1 MELKYKD
8 MLKALAAIEDER
20 KIPEEDLKEALKEAL
35 AKAYKK
41 DAELSD
47 INVEVEINEK
57 SQTIDIYQ
65 LYNVVENVEDDE
77 LEIELPEA
85 RELKPDAILGDVIRR
100 KVEITGMSRAAA
112 TLARNVIRQ
121 KIREAEKIAVYNA
134 YIDQLDEMVIGIV
147 ETVKEKFTLV
157 NLGKTIAMMPK
168 SNQIPNEHLTEG
180 QKIRVV
186 ITEVNTDTKGSQV
199 LVSRASPMLVKRLF
213 EKEVPEISQGIVE
226 IKAIAREAGE
236 RTKMAVVSYNPDID
250 PTGACIGQRG
260 ARVQEIIEELKG
272 EKIDIFQ
279 WSEDFTVL
287 VKNALAPA
295 EIINVLPGPEDHS
308 LTVIVDD
315 DQLSLAIGKKGKNAR
330 LAVKLTG
337 RKIDIKTRADIEA
350 TYGDYDQF
358 VAEAE
363 VRKEELQRQISQ
375 REIARMEAEKKAAD
389 EKRQA
394 AIEELARRKAD
405 EAAAAAAAEDVLPE
419 EMQEMMSERI
429 RNEMAHETHPAE
441 TPVQETPAVEEEVSE
456 PEAVAEEAAPEVKLR
471 NRLRKS
477 RRKNRLKS
485 RLPLRNRRK
494 RRSISKRLPQSTNMF
509 PNSRSLRIL
518 PNPSLQRL
526 SRSAARR
533 ATMTVSRPEMMSF
546 SSSSPVLPKSSSRF
560 IPRKNLTKSNVSSRK
575 KNIPSM
581 MTSMITMNTRNTTT
595 TDLWHVRYRCGAVWR
610 PENSFPKR
618 NCFGLSEHR
627 KEPLRLM

>member
-112 TLARNVIRQ
+112 LLARNVIRQ

-456 PEAVAEEAAPEVKLR
+456 PEAVAEEAAPEVTPEPVAEEPKEEPVEEPAAAKEPKKKKVDLEEIAA
-471 NRLRKS
+471 KHEYVS
-477 RRKNRLKS
+477 KFEKFADTSKPKPAAPVKKRRKKGDDDGI
-485 RLPLRNRRK
+485 K
-494 RRSISKRLPQSTNMF
+494 
-509 PNSRSLRIL
+509 
-518 PNPSLQRL
+518 
-526 SRSAARR
+526 
-533 ATMTVSRPEMMSF
+533 
-546 SSSSPVLPKSSSRF
+546 
-560 IPRKNLTKSNVSSRK
+560 
-575 KNIPSM
+575 
-581 MTSMITMNTRNTTT
+581 TRNDELLKQLTGTTEIVKPVYT
-595 TDLWHVRYRCGAVWR
+595 EEELDEIERQQQEEEYSKYDDIDDYD
-610 PENSFPKR
+610 EYEEYYDN
-618 NCFGLSEHR
+618 
-627 KEPLRLM
+627 

>member
-112 TLARNVIRQ
+112 LLARNVIRQ

-441 TPVQETPAVEEEVSE
+441 TPVQVTPAVEEEVSE
-456 PEAVAEEAAPEVKLR
+456 PEAVAEEAAPEVTPEPAAEEPKEEPVEEPAAAKEPKKKKVDLEEIAA
-471 NRLRKS
+471 KHEYVS
-477 RRKNRLKS
+477 KFEKFADTSKPKPAAPVKKRRKKGDDDGI
-485 RLPLRNRRK
+485 K
-494 RRSISKRLPQSTNMF
+494 
-509 PNSRSLRIL
+509 
-518 PNPSLQRL
+518 
-526 SRSAARR
+526 
-533 ATMTVSRPEMMSF
+533 
-546 SSSSPVLPKSSSRF
+546 
-560 IPRKNLTKSNVSSRK
+560 
-575 KNIPSM
+575 
-581 MTSMITMNTRNTTT
+581 TRNDELLKQLTGTTEIVKPVYT
-595 TDLWHVRYRCGAVWR
+595 EEELDEIERQQQEEEYSKYDDIDDYD
-610 PENSFPKR
+610 EYEEYYDN
-618 NCFGLSEHR
+618 
-627 KEPLRLM
+627 

>member
-1 MELKYKD
+1 MELKYKE

-112 TLARNVIRQ
+112 LLARNVIRQ

-308 LTVIVDD
+308 LTVIVDE

-441 TPVQETPAVEEEVSE
+441 APVQEAPAVEEEVFE
-456 PEAVAEEAAPEVKLR
+456 PAVTVEEEAPEVTPEPVAEEPKEEPAEEPAAAKEPKKKKVDLEEIAAKHEYVSKFEKFADTSKPKPAAPVK
-471 NRLRKS
+471 K
-477 RRKNRLKS
+477 RRKKGDDDGI
-485 RLPLRNRRK
+485 K
-494 RRSISKRLPQSTNMF
+494 
-509 PNSRSLRIL
+509 
-518 PNPSLQRL
+518 
-526 SRSAARR
+526 
-533 ATMTVSRPEMMSF
+533 
-546 SSSSPVLPKSSSRF
+546 
-560 IPRKNLTKSNVSSRK
+560 
-575 KNIPSM
+575 
-581 MTSMITMNTRNTTT
+581 TRNDELLKQLTGTTEIVKPVYT
-595 TDLWHVRYRCGAVWR
+595 EEELDEIERQQQEEEYSKYDDIDDYD
-610 PENSFPKR
+610 EYEEYYDN
-618 NCFGLSEHR
+618 
-627 KEPLRLM
+627 

>member
-112 TLARNVIRQ
+112 LLARNVIRQ

-405 EAAAAAAAEDVLPE
+405 EAAAAAAAEDDLPE

-456 PEAVAEEAAPEVKLR
+456 PEAAAEEAAPEVTPEPAAEEPKEEPVEEPAAAKEPKKKKVDLEEIAA
-471 NRLRKS
+471 KHEYVS
-477 RRKNRLKS
+477 KFEKFADTSKPKPAAPVKKRRKKGDDDGI
-485 RLPLRNRRK
+485 K
-494 RRSISKRLPQSTNMF
+494 
-509 PNSRSLRIL
+509 
-518 PNPSLQRL
+518 
-526 SRSAARR
+526 
-533 ATMTVSRPEMMSF
+533 
-546 SSSSPVLPKSSSRF
+546 
-560 IPRKNLTKSNVSSRK
+560 
-575 KNIPSM
+575 
-581 MTSMITMNTRNTTT
+581 TRNDELLKQLTGTTEIVKPVYT
-595 TDLWHVRYRCGAVWR
+595 EEELDEIERQQQEEEYSKYDDIDDYD
-610 PENSFPKR
+610 EYEEYYDN
-618 NCFGLSEHR
+618 
-627 KEPLRLM
+627 

>member
-8 MLKALAAIEDER
+8 MLKALAAIEEDR
-20 KIPEEDLKEALKEAL
+20 KIPEEDLKDALKEAL

-41 DAELSD
+41 DAELPD

-57 SQTIDIYQ
+57 SQTIDIFQ

-85 RELKPDAILGDVIRR
+85 REIKPDAILGDVIRR

-112 TLARNVIRQ
+112 LLARNVIRQ
-121 KIREAEKIAVYNA
+121 KIREADKIAVYNA
-134 YIDQLDEMVIGIV
+134 YIDQLDDMVIGFV

-168 SNQIPNEHLTEG
+168 SNQIPNERLVEG

-213 EKEVPEISQGIVE
+213 EKEVPEIAQGIVE

-236 RTKMAVVSYNPDID
+236 RTKMAVISYNPDID
-250 PTGACIGQRG
+250 PTGACIGVHG
-260 ARVQEIIEELKG
+260 SRVSGIIDELKG

-308 LTVIVDD
+308 LTVIVDE

-337 RKIDIKTRADIEA
+337 RKIDIKTRRDIEE

-363 VRKEELQRQISQ
+363 IRKEELQRQISQ
-375 REIARMEAEKKAAD
+375 REIARLEAEKKAAD

-394 AIEELARRKAD
+394 AIEELARRKAS
-405 EAAAAAAAEDVLPE
+405 EAAAAAAAEDDLPE

-429 RNEMAHETHPAE
+429 RNEMAREAQPAE
-441 TPVQETPAVEEEVSE
+441 PAEPAVETPEPEITAEPEPVEVPEETSE
-456 PEAVAEEAAPEVKLR
+456 PEVTPEPEEEEAEEPAVSKEPKKKVDLEEIAAKHDYVSKFEKFADTSKPKPAAPVK
-471 NRLRKS
+471 K
-477 RRKNRLKS
+477 RRKKGDDD
-485 RLPLRNRRK
+485 
-494 RRSISKRLPQSTNMF
+494 SIK
-509 PNSRSLRIL
+509 
-518 PNPSLQRL
+518 
-526 SRSAARR
+526 
-533 ATMTVSRPEMMSF
+533 
-546 SSSSPVLPKSSSRF
+546 
-560 IPRKNLTKSNVSSRK
+560 
-575 KNIPSM
+575 
-581 MTSMITMNTRNTTT
+581 TRNEELLKQLKGTTEIVKPVY
-595 TDLWHVRYRCGAVWR
+595 TDEELDEIERQQQEEEYSKYDDIDDYD
-610 PENSFPKR
+610 EYEEYYDN
-618 NCFGLSEHR
+618 
-627 KEPLRLM
+627 

>member
-1 MELKYKD
+1 MKYSKD
-8 MLKALAAIEDER
+8 ILKALMTLEDER
-20 KIPEEDLKEALKEAL
+20 KIPEETLKEALKEAL

-41 DAELSD
+41 EAELPD
-47 INVEVEINEK
+47 INVEVEIDEANE
-57 SQTIDIYQ
+57 SIDIYQ

-100 KVEITGMSRAAA
+100 KIEISGMSRAAA
-112 TLARNVIRQ
+112 QLAKNVIRQ
-121 KIREAEKIAVYNA
+121 KIREAEKQAVYNA
-134 YIDQLDEMVIGIV
+134 YYDQKDEMVIGFV
-147 ETVKEKFTLV
+147 ETVKEKFALV
-157 NLGKTIAMMPK
+157 NLGRTIAMMPK
-168 SNQIPNEHLTEG
+168 SNQIPNERLSEG

-186 ITEVNTDTKGSQV
+186 ITEVNMDTKGSQV

-213 EKEVPEISQGIVE
+213 EKEVPEIAQGIVE

-295 EIINVLPGPEDHS
+295 EIINVLPGAEEHS
-308 LTVIVDD
+308 LLVIVDE

-337 RKIDIKTRADIEA
+337 RKIDIKTRRDIEE

-363 VRKEELQRQISQ
+363 VRKAELQKQISQ
-375 REIARMEAEKKAAD
+375 REIERLEAEKKAAD

-405 EAAAAAAAEDVLPE
+405 EAAAAAAAEDDLPE

-429 RNEMAHETHPAE
+429 RNEMAHEVHTPETAEPAAEEVKPEEQPAE
-441 TPVQETPAVEEEVSE
+441 PA
-456 PEAVAEEAAPEVKLR
+456 AEAAPAAEPEIVEEPAEEKPEPVAVKESKKKKVDLEEIAAKHEYVSKFEK
-471 NRLRKS
+471 LADTSKP
-477 RRKNRLKS
+477 K
-485 RLPLRNRRK
+485 PAAPVRK
-494 RRSISKRLPQSTNMF
+494 RR
-509 PNSRSLRIL
+509 
-518 PNPSLQRL
+518 
-526 SRSAARR
+526 
-533 ATMTVSRPEMMSF
+533 
-546 SSSSPVLPKSSSRF
+546 
-560 IPRKNLTKSNVSSRK
+560 K
-575 KNIPSM
+575 KGDDDGIK
-581 MTSMITMNTRNTTT
+581 TRN
-595 TDLWHVRYRCGAVWR
+595 DELLKQLNGATEIVKPVYTEEELDEIER
-610 PENSFPKR
+610 QQQEEEYSKYDDIDDYDEYEEYYDN
-618 NCFGLSEHR
+618 
-627 KEPLRLM
+627 

>member
-112 TLARNVIRQ
+112 LLARNVIRQ

-260 ARVQEIIEELKG
+260 QRVQEIIEELKG

-308 LTVIVDD
+308 LTVIVDEN
-315 DQLSLAIGKKGKNAR
+315 QLSLAIGKKGKNAR

-350 TYGDYDQF
+350 TYGDYDKF

-429 RNEMAHETHPAE
+429 RNEMAHETQPAE
-441 TPVQETPAVEEEVSE
+441 TPVQEAPAAEEEVSE
-456 PEAVAEEAAPEVKLR
+456 PAVTVEEEAPEVTPEPVAEEPKEEPVEEPAAAKEPKKKKVDLEEIAAKHEYVSKFEKFADTSKPKPAAPVK
-471 NRLRKS
+471 K
-477 RRKNRLKS
+477 RRKKGDDDGI
-485 RLPLRNRRK
+485 K
-494 RRSISKRLPQSTNMF
+494 
-509 PNSRSLRIL
+509 
-518 PNPSLQRL
+518 
-526 SRSAARR
+526 
-533 ATMTVSRPEMMSF
+533 
-546 SSSSPVLPKSSSRF
+546 
-560 IPRKNLTKSNVSSRK
+560 
-575 KNIPSM
+575 
-581 MTSMITMNTRNTTT
+581 TRNDELLKQLTGTTEIVKPVYT
-595 TDLWHVRYRCGAVWR
+595 EEELDEIERQQQEEEYSKYDDIDDYD
-610 PENSFPKR
+610 EYEEYYDN
-618 NCFGLSEHR
+618 
-627 KEPLRLM
+627 

>member
-112 TLARNVIRQ
+112 LLARNVIRQ

-441 TPVQETPAVEEEVSE
+441 TPVQETPAIEEDVSE
-456 PEAVAEEAAPEVKLR
+456 PEAVAEEAAPEVTPEPAAEEPKEEPVEEPAAAKEPKKKKVDLEEIAA
-471 NRLRKS
+471 KHEYVS
-477 RRKNRLKS
+477 KFEKFADTSKPKPAAPVKKRRKKGDDDGI
-485 RLPLRNRRK
+485 K
-494 RRSISKRLPQSTNMF
+494 
-509 PNSRSLRIL
+509 
-518 PNPSLQRL
+518 
-526 SRSAARR
+526 
-533 ATMTVSRPEMMSF
+533 
-546 SSSSPVLPKSSSRF
+546 
-560 IPRKNLTKSNVSSRK
+560 
-575 KNIPSM
+575 
-581 MTSMITMNTRNTTT
+581 TRNDELLKQLTGTTEIVKPVYT
-595 TDLWHVRYRCGAVWR
+595 EEELDEIERQQQEEEYSKYDDIDDYD
-610 PENSFPKR
+610 EYEEYYDN
-618 NCFGLSEHR
+618 
-627 KEPLRLM
+627 

>member
-112 TLARNVIRQ
+112 LLARNVIRQ

-441 TPVQETPAVEEEVSE
+441 TPEQVTPAVEEEVSE
-456 PEAVAEEAAPEVKLR
+456 PEAVAEEAAPEVTPEPGAEEPKEEPVEEPAAAKEPKKKKVDLEEIAA
-471 NRLRKS
+471 KHEYVS
-477 RRKNRLKS
+477 KFEKFADTSKPKPAAPVKKRRKKGDDDGI
-485 RLPLRNRRK
+485 K
-494 RRSISKRLPQSTNMF
+494 
-509 PNSRSLRIL
+509 
-518 PNPSLQRL
+518 
-526 SRSAARR
+526 
-533 ATMTVSRPEMMSF
+533 
-546 SSSSPVLPKSSSRF
+546 
-560 IPRKNLTKSNVSSRK
+560 
-575 KNIPSM
+575 
-581 MTSMITMNTRNTTT
+581 TRNDELLKQLTGTTEIVKPVYT
-595 TDLWHVRYRCGAVWR
+595 EEELDEIERQQQEEEYSKYDDIDDYD
-610 PENSFPKR
+610 EYEEYYDN
-618 NCFGLSEHR
+618 
-627 KEPLRLM
+627 

>member
-8 MLKALAAIEDER
+8 MLKALAAIEEDR
-20 KIPEEDLKEALKEAL
+20 KIPEEDLKDALKEAL

-41 DAELSD
+41 DAELPD

-57 SQTIDIYQ
+57 SQTIDIFQ

-85 RELKPDAILGDVIRR
+85 REIKPDAILGDVIRR

-112 TLARNVIRQ
+112 LLARNVIRQ

-134 YIDQLDEMVIGIV
+134 YIDQLDDMVIGFV

-168 SNQIPNEHLTEG
+168 SNQIPNERLVEG

-213 EKEVPEISQGIVE
+213 EKEVPEIAQGIVE

-236 RTKMAVVSYNPDID
+236 RTKMAVISYNPDID
-250 PTGACIGQRG
+250 PTGACIGVHG
-260 ARVQEIIEELKG
+260 SRVSGIIDELKG

-308 LTVIVDD
+308 LTVIVDE

-337 RKIDIKTRADIEA
+337 RKIDIKTRRDIEE

-363 VRKEELQRQISQ
+363 IRKEELQRQISQ
-375 REIARMEAEKKAAD
+375 REIARLEAEKKAAD

-394 AIEELARRKAD
+394 AIEELARRKAS
-405 EAAAAAAAEDVLPE
+405 EAAAAAAAEDDLPE

-429 RNEMAHETHPAE
+429 RNEMAREAQPAE
-441 TPVQETPAVEEEVSE
+441 PAEPAVETPEPEITAEPEPVEVPEETSE
-456 PEAVAEEAAPEVKLR
+456 PEVTPEPEEEEAEEPAVSKEPKKKVDLEEIAAKHDYVSKFEKFADTSKPKPAAPVK
-471 NRLRKS
+471 K
-477 RRKNRLKS
+477 RRKKGDDD
-485 RLPLRNRRK
+485 
-494 RRSISKRLPQSTNMF
+494 SIK
-509 PNSRSLRIL
+509 
-518 PNPSLQRL
+518 
-526 SRSAARR
+526 
-533 ATMTVSRPEMMSF
+533 
-546 SSSSPVLPKSSSRF
+546 
-560 IPRKNLTKSNVSSRK
+560 
-575 KNIPSM
+575 
-581 MTSMITMNTRNTTT
+581 TRNEELLKQLKGTTEIVKPVY
-595 TDLWHVRYRCGAVWR
+595 TDEELDEIERQQQEEEYSKYDDIDDYD
-610 PENSFPKR
+610 EYEEYYDN
-618 NCFGLSEHR
+618 
-627 KEPLRLM
+627 

>member
-77 LEIELPEA
+77 IEIELPEA

-112 TLARNVIRQ
+112 LLARNVIRQ

-350 TYGDYDQF
+350 TYGDYDKF

-456 PEAVAEEAAPEVKLR
+456 PEAVAEEAAPEVTPEPAAEEPKEEPVEEPAAAKEPKKKKVDLEEIAA
-471 NRLRKS
+471 KHEYVS
-477 RRKNRLKS
+477 KFEKFADTSKPKPAAPVKKRRKKGDDDGI
-485 RLPLRNRRK
+485 K
-494 RRSISKRLPQSTNMF
+494 
-509 PNSRSLRIL
+509 
-518 PNPSLQRL
+518 
-526 SRSAARR
+526 
-533 ATMTVSRPEMMSF
+533 
-546 SSSSPVLPKSSSRF
+546 
-560 IPRKNLTKSNVSSRK
+560 
-575 KNIPSM
+575 
-581 MTSMITMNTRNTTT
+581 TRNDELLKQLTGTTEIVKPVYT
-595 TDLWHVRYRCGAVWR
+595 EEELDEIERQQQEEEYSKYDDIDDYD
-610 PENSFPKR
+610 EYEEYYDN
-618 NCFGLSEHR
+618 
-627 KEPLRLM
+627 

>member
-112 TLARNVIRQ
+112 LLARNVIRQ

-236 RTKMAVVSYNPDID
+236 RTKMAVISYNPDID

-308 LTVIVDD
+308 LTVIVDE

-337 RKIDIKTRADIEA
+337 RKIDIKTRADIEE

-405 EAAAAAAAEDVLPE
+405 EAAAAAAAEDDLPE

-429 RNEMAHETHPAE
+429 RNEMAHETHVAEPAAAETPAAAEEPEAPAEPAE
-441 TPVQETPAVEEEVSE
+441 TPAEPEEAEPAAPAEEPKAEPAEEPAAVKEPKKKKVDLEEIAAKHEYVSKFEKFADTSKPKPAAPVKKRRKKGDDDGIKTRNDELLKQLTGTTEIVKPVYTEEELDE
-456 PEAVAEEAAPEVKLR
+456 IERQQQEEEY
-471 NRLRKS
+471 
-477 RRKNRLKS
+477 
-485 RLPLRNRRK
+485 
-494 RRSISKRLPQSTNMF
+494 SKYDDIDDYDEYEEYYDN
-509 PNSRSLRIL
+509 
-518 PNPSLQRL
+518 
-526 SRSAARR
+526 
-533 ATMTVSRPEMMSF
+533 
-546 SSSSPVLPKSSSRF
+546 
-560 IPRKNLTKSNVSSRK
+560 
-575 KNIPSM
+575 
-581 MTSMITMNTRNTTT
+581 
-595 TDLWHVRYRCGAVWR
+595 
-610 PENSFPKR
+610 
-618 NCFGLSEHR
+618 
-627 KEPLRLM
+627 

>member
-112 TLARNVIRQ
+112 LLARNVIRQ

-350 TYGDYDQF
+350 TYGDYDKF

-456 PEAVAEEAAPEVKLR
+456 PEAVAEEAAPEVTPEPAAEEPKEEPVEEPAAAKEPKKKKVDLEEIAA
-471 NRLRKS
+471 KHEYVS
-477 RRKNRLKS
+477 KFEKFADTSKPKPAAPVKKRRKKGDDDGI
-485 RLPLRNRRK
+485 K
-494 RRSISKRLPQSTNMF
+494 
-509 PNSRSLRIL
+509 
-518 PNPSLQRL
+518 
-526 SRSAARR
+526 
-533 ATMTVSRPEMMSF
+533 
-546 SSSSPVLPKSSSRF
+546 
-560 IPRKNLTKSNVSSRK
+560 
-575 KNIPSM
+575 
-581 MTSMITMNTRNTTT
+581 TRNDELLKQLTGTTEIVKPVYT
-595 TDLWHVRYRCGAVWR
+595 EEELDEIERQQQEEEYSKYDDIDDYD
-610 PENSFPKR
+610 EYEEYYDN
-618 NCFGLSEHR
+618 
-627 KEPLRLM
+627 

>member
-112 TLARNVIRQ
+112 LLARNVIRQ

-350 TYGDYDQF
+350 TYGDYDKF

-441 TPVQETPAVEEEVSE
+441 TPVQETPAIEEDVSE
-456 PEAVAEEAAPEVKLR
+456 PEAVAEEAAPEVTPEPAAEEPKEEPVEEPAAAKEPKKKKVDLEEIAA
-471 NRLRKS
+471 KHEYVS
-477 RRKNRLKS
+477 KFEKFADTSKPKPAAPVKKRRKKGDDDGI
-485 RLPLRNRRK
+485 K
-494 RRSISKRLPQSTNMF
+494 
-509 PNSRSLRIL
+509 
-518 PNPSLQRL
+518 
-526 SRSAARR
+526 
-533 ATMTVSRPEMMSF
+533 
-546 SSSSPVLPKSSSRF
+546 
-560 IPRKNLTKSNVSSRK
+560 
-575 KNIPSM
+575 
-581 MTSMITMNTRNTTT
+581 TRNDELLKQLTGTTEIVKPVYT
-595 TDLWHVRYRCGAVWR
+595 EEELDEIERQQQEEEYSKYDDIDDYD
-610 PENSFPKR
+610 EYEEYYDN
-618 NCFGLSEHR
+618 
-627 KEPLRLM
+627 

>member
-8 MLKALAAIEDER
+8 MLKALAAIEEDR
-20 KIPEEDLKEALKEAL
+20 KIPEEDLKDALKEAL

-41 DAELSD
+41 DAELPD

-57 SQTIDIYQ
+57 SQTIDIFQ

-85 RELKPDAILGDVIRR
+85 REIKPDAILGDVIRR

-112 TLARNVIRQ
+112 LLARNVIRQ

-134 YIDQLDEMVIGIV
+134 YIDQLDDMVIGFV

-168 SNQIPNEHLTEG
+168 SNQIPNERLVEG

-213 EKEVPEISQGIVE
+213 EKEVPEIAQGIVE

-236 RTKMAVVSYNPDID
+236 RTKMAVISYNPDID
-250 PTGACIGQRG
+250 PTGACIGVHG
-260 ARVQEIIEELKG
+260 SRVSGIIDELKG

-308 LTVIVDD
+308 LTVIVDE

-337 RKIDIKTRADIEA
+337 RKIDIKTRRDIEE

-363 VRKEELQRQISQ
+363 IRKEEIQRQISQ
-375 REIARMEAEKKAAD
+375 REIARLEAEKKAAD

-394 AIEELARRKAD
+394 AIEELARRKAS
-405 EAAAAAAAEDVLPE
+405 EAAAAAAAEDDLPE

-429 RNEMAHETHPAE
+429 RNEMAREAQPAE
-441 TPVQETPAVEEEVSE
+441 PAEPAVETPEPEITAEPEPVEVPEETSE
-456 PEAVAEEAAPEVKLR
+456 PEVTPEPEEEEAEEPAVSKEPKKKVDLEEIAAKHDYVSKFEKFADTSKPKPAAPVK
-471 NRLRKS
+471 K
-477 RRKNRLKS
+477 RRKKGDDD
-485 RLPLRNRRK
+485 
-494 RRSISKRLPQSTNMF
+494 SIK
-509 PNSRSLRIL
+509 
-518 PNPSLQRL
+518 
-526 SRSAARR
+526 
-533 ATMTVSRPEMMSF
+533 
-546 SSSSPVLPKSSSRF
+546 
-560 IPRKNLTKSNVSSRK
+560 
-575 KNIPSM
+575 
-581 MTSMITMNTRNTTT
+581 TRNEELLKQLKGTTEIVKPVY
-595 TDLWHVRYRCGAVWR
+595 TDEELDEIERQQQEEEYSKYDDIDDYD
-610 PENSFPKR
+610 EYEEYYDN
-618 NCFGLSEHR
+618 
-627 KEPLRLM
+627 

>member
-8 MLKALAAIEDER
+8 MLKALAAIEEDR

-57 SQTIDIYQ
+57 SQTIDIFQ

-85 RELKPDAILGDVIRR
+85 REIKPDAILGDVIRR

-112 TLARNVIRQ
+112 LLARNVIRQ

-134 YIDQLDEMVIGIV
+134 YIDQLDDMVIGFV

-168 SNQIPNEHLTEG
+168 SNQIPNERLFEG

-213 EKEVPEISQGIVE
+213 EKEVPEIAQGIVE

-236 RTKMAVVSYNPDID
+236 RTKMAVISYNPDID
-250 PTGACIGQRG
+250 PTGACIGVHG
-260 ARVQEIIEELKG
+260 SRVSGIIDELKG

-308 LTVIVDD
+308 LTVIVDE

-337 RKIDIKTRADIEA
+337 RKIDIKTRRDIEE

-363 VRKEELQRQISQ
+363 IRKEELQRQISQ
-375 REIARMEAEKKAAD
+375 REIARLEAEKKAAD

-394 AIEELARRKAD
+394 AIEELARRKAS
-405 EAAAAAAAEDVLPE
+405 EAAAAAAAEDDLPE

-429 RNEMAHETHPAE
+429 RNEMAREAQPAEPAEPVAE
-441 TPVQETPAVEEEVSE
+441 TPEPEIPEAPETVEAPEETPEPAVKPEPEEEETEEPAVSKE
-456 PEAVAEEAAPEVKLR
+456 PKKKVDLEEIAAKHDYVSKFEKFADTSKPKPAAPVK
-471 NRLRKS
+471 K
-477 RRKNRLKS
+477 RRKKGDDD
-485 RLPLRNRRK
+485 
-494 RRSISKRLPQSTNMF
+494 SIK
-509 PNSRSLRIL
+509 
-518 PNPSLQRL
+518 
-526 SRSAARR
+526 
-533 ATMTVSRPEMMSF
+533 
-546 SSSSPVLPKSSSRF
+546 
-560 IPRKNLTKSNVSSRK
+560 
-575 KNIPSM
+575 
-581 MTSMITMNTRNTTT
+581 TRNEELLKQLKGTTEIVKPVY
-595 TDLWHVRYRCGAVWR
+595 TDEELDEIERQQQEEEYSKYDDIDDYD
-610 PENSFPKR
+610 EYEEYYDN
-618 NCFGLSEHR
+618 
-627 KEPLRLM
+627 

>member
-112 TLARNVIRQ
+112 LLARNVIRQ

-260 ARVQEIIEELKG
+260 QRVQEIIEELKG

-308 LTVIVDD
+308 LTVIVDEN
-315 DQLSLAIGKKGKNAR
+315 QLSLAIGKKGKNAR

-441 TPVQETPAVEEEVSE
+441 TPVQEAPAAEEEVSE
-456 PEAVAEEAAPEVKLR
+456 PAVTVEEEAPEVIPEPVAEEPKEEPVEEPAAAKEPKKKKVDLEEIAAKHEYVSKFEKFADTSKPKPAAPVK
-471 NRLRKS
+471 K
-477 RRKNRLKS
+477 RRKKGDDDGI
-485 RLPLRNRRK
+485 K
-494 RRSISKRLPQSTNMF
+494 
-509 PNSRSLRIL
+509 
-518 PNPSLQRL
+518 
-526 SRSAARR
+526 
-533 ATMTVSRPEMMSF
+533 
-546 SSSSPVLPKSSSRF
+546 
-560 IPRKNLTKSNVSSRK
+560 
-575 KNIPSM
+575 
-581 MTSMITMNTRNTTT
+581 TRNDELLKQLTGTTEIVKPVYT
-595 TDLWHVRYRCGAVWR
+595 EEELDEIERQQQEEEYSKYDDIDDYD
-610 PENSFPKR
+610 EYEEYYDN
-618 NCFGLSEHR
+618 
-627 KEPLRLM
+627 

>member
-8 MLKALAAIEDER
+8 MLKALAAIEEDR
-20 KIPEEDLKEALKEAL
+20 KIPEEDLKDALKEAL

-57 SQTIDIYQ
+57 SQTIDIFQ

-85 RELKPDAILGDVIRR
+85 REIKPDAILGDVIRR

-112 TLARNVIRQ
+112 LLARNVIRQ

-134 YIDQLDEMVIGIV
+134 YIDQLDDMVIGFV

-168 SNQIPNEHLTEG
+168 SNQIPNERLVEG

-213 EKEVPEISQGIVE
+213 EKEVPEIAQGIVE

-236 RTKMAVVSYNPDID
+236 RTKMAVISYNPDID
-250 PTGACIGQRG
+250 PTGACIGVHG
-260 ARVQEIIEELKG
+260 SRVSGIIDELKG

-308 LTVIVDD
+308 LTVIVDE

-337 RKIDIKTRADIEA
+337 RKIDIKTRRDIEE

-363 VRKEELQRQISQ
+363 IRKEELQRQISQ
-375 REIARMEAEKKAAD
+375 REIARLEAEKKAAD

-394 AIEELARRKAD
+394 AIEELARRKAS
-405 EAAAAAAAEDVLPE
+405 EAAAAAAAEDDLPE

-429 RNEMAHETHPAE
+429 RNEMAREAQPAE
-441 TPVQETPAVEEEVSE
+441 PAEPAVETPEPEITAEPEPVEVPEETSE
-456 PEAVAEEAAPEVKLR
+456 PEVTPEPEEEEAEEPAVSKEPKKKVDLEEIAAKHDYVSKFEKFADTSKPKPAAPVK
-471 NRLRKS
+471 K
-477 RRKNRLKS
+477 RRKKGDDD
-485 RLPLRNRRK
+485 
-494 RRSISKRLPQSTNMF
+494 SIK
-509 PNSRSLRIL
+509 
-518 PNPSLQRL
+518 
-526 SRSAARR
+526 
-533 ATMTVSRPEMMSF
+533 
-546 SSSSPVLPKSSSRF
+546 
-560 IPRKNLTKSNVSSRK
+560 
-575 KNIPSM
+575 
-581 MTSMITMNTRNTTT
+581 TRNEELLKQLKGTTEIVKPVY
-595 TDLWHVRYRCGAVWR
+595 TDEELDEIERQQQEEEYSKYDDIDDYD
-610 PENSFPKR
+610 EYEEYYDN
-618 NCFGLSEHR
+618 
-627 KEPLRLM
+627 